1 MAEITGG
8 TTTSEGSTVVNVLP
22 PADAIHG
29 MEPILHRGNGD
40 SPRVE
45 RSTLVLVVM
54 AAMLLG
60 IVFLLLTSGTATA

>member
-22 PADAIHG
+22 PADAIQG
-29 MEPILHRGNGD
+29 MGPILHRGNGD